1 MSARNPNGI
10 AGRILAALADG
21 PGVAMDIALE
31 LGMDSRH
38 VGVHLRYLWTQGRV
52 RRERF
57 MAERGPLWM
66 YHVIDTSVSPR

>member
-10 AGRILAALADG
+10 SGHILAALADG
-21 PGVAMDIALE
+21 PGVAMDIAIE

-38 VGVHLRYLWTQGRV
+38 VGVHLRYLWAQGRV

-57 MAERGPLWM
+57 RAERRPLWT
-66 YHVIDTSVSPR
+66 YSLRSE